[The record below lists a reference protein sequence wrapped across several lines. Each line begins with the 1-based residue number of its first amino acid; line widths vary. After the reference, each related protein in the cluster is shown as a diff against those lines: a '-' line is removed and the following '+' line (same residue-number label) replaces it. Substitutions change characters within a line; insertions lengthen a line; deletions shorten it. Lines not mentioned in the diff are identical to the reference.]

1 MRAKVAEQDNGH
13 PDSSD
18 QTDTGQTDTV
28 VQADLSGL
36 SQASL
41 QLLTRLQ
48 GALAELHPRIDAF
61 RDMPQ
66 ITIEAADLAKACRV
80 LKNDPRINAAQLM
93 CLACVDYQESFQ
105 LVYMLHSLD
114 PEASMVL
121 KADLPYEAPVAP
133 SVTSVWRAADW
144 YEREAHDLFGVVFE
158 GHPDLAP
165 LLLYE
170 GFEGFPG
177 RKEFPFHE
185 YQGF

>member
-1 MRAKVAEQDNGH
+1 MRAKVAEQDNGQ
-13 PDSSD
+13 PESAD
-18 QTDTGQTDTV
+18 QTDTDQSDTV

-41 QLLTRLQ
+41 ELVTRLE
-48 GALAELHPRIDAF
+48 GALAELHPRIGAF
-61 RDMPQ
+61 QDMPQ

-80 LKNDPRINAAQLM
+80 LKDDPGINAVQLM
-93 CLACVDYQESFQ
+93 CLACVDYQERFQ

-114 PEASMVL
+114 PEASMVI
-121 KADLPYEAPVAP
+121 KADLPYETPVAP

-185 YQGF
+185 YQEF